1 MCERNGCRVMNNLPW
16 KVVYEMDS
24 LGIQKCVIRNNF
36 NNIVNIYDKAIEEY
50 VQFFVAEVNKLVK

>member
-1 MCERNGCRVMNNLPW
+1 MNNLPW